1 MPRFDNSA
9 NSPQPCQLMV
19 VLHGLRRRY
28 KPSQSG
34 QFIIRAIPTL
44 QEHAFLMAYIILCLR
59 FTLVVRLFVEE
70 KKISNRKVFAIHN
83 LRTVRKTRYRWLARP
98 YPTGTYTQQDAPSLT
113 CRTNASRRGAA
124 CVLLAEFV
132 RNHNPHLPQ
141 NYTHYTMMTYLLSHE
156 HAILLRPRSRN
167 CLPPPRI
174 VRPLHLTL
182 RPDKTL
188 V

>member
-113 CRTNASRRGAA
+113 CRTNAK
-124 CVLLAEFV
+124 
-132 RNHNPHLPQ
+132 
-141 NYTHYTMMTYLLSHE
+141 
-156 HAILLRPRSRN
+156 RSRASFASA
-167 CLPPPRI
+167 CFYCYAFESLPG
-174 VRPLHLTL
+174 LM
-182 RPDKTL
+182 
-188 V
+188 